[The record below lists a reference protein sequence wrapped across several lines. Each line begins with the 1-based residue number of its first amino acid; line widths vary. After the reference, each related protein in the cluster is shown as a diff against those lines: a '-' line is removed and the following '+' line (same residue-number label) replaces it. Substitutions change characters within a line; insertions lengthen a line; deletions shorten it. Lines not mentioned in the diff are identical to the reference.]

1 MLFRALSPH
10 RQRTH
15 NIYETDDVFRETDIS
30 TEELFNQADCFS
42 SQLHV
47 LMDAALSDDRC
58 AYK

>member
-1 MLFRALSPH
+1 MLNTASLSH
-10 RQRTH
+10 DDL
-15 NIYETDDVFRETDIS
+15 YAATDDVLRETDIS